1 MMSTPLITSTVIN
14 VSLLM
19 ILCIGFTFTYM
30 IEKFP
35 NFAHTGYASIG
46 TMIAFYLVR
55 FQGLNP
61 YAAWPAATLCGGI
74 VGVVLY
80 MGLVKP
86 MKARGLR
93 EITLT
98 FTFYIISQ
106 MISSI
111 LAIFSYWLLVGRGIA
126 SAGFM
131 LRAFDFSIEGVPGIG
146 VTAPVVV
153 LALIIL
159 LSLFLYRSKFGI
171 AMRATT
177 EDEELAANLGVNVGN
192 IHIASWFIS
201 GALAGLAGAM
211 LPMWRATSVNFS
223 DELLVMVMAGSVM
236 GGLGGIYGAII
247 GGLLVATSQKLLTYL
262 LIKVFGVWIAN
273 YEALMPIVF
282 LFTVLAIE
290 PNGLMA
296 INIEDASI
304 RSIRESLAKLR
315 KALWNLLTT
324 E

>member
-1 MMSTPLITSTVIN
+1 MSAPLITSTVIN

-19 ILCIGFTFTYM
+19 ILCIGFTFTFM

-46 TMIAFYLVR
+46 TMITFYLVR
-55 FQGLNP
+55 FQGFNP
-61 YAAWPAATLCGGI
+61 YAAWPVATLCGGV
-74 VGVVLY
+74 VGVILY
-80 MGLVKP
+80 LGLVKP

-106 MISSI
+106 MISSV
-111 LAIFSYWLLVGRGIA
+111 LAIFSYWLLVGQRIS
-126 SAGFM
+126 SAGFL

-146 VTAPVVV
+146 VTAPIVV
-153 LALIIL
+153 LAVIIL

-177 EDEELAANLGVNVGN
+177 EDEELAANLGVNVDN

-201 GALAGLAGAM
+201 GALSGLAGAM

-262 LIKVFGVWIAN
+262 LIQVFGIWIAN
-273 YEALMPIVF
+273 YEALMPMII

-296 INIEDASI
+296 LNIEDTSI
-304 RSIRESLAKLR
+304 RSIRESLARLR

>member
-1 MMSTPLITSTVIN
+1 MSAPLITSTVIN

-19 ILCIGFTFTYM
+19 ILCIGFTFTFM

-46 TMIAFYLVR
+46 TMITFYLVR
-55 FQGLNP
+55 FQGFNP
-61 YAAWPAATLCGGI
+61 YAAWPVATLCGGV
-74 VGVVLY
+74 VGVILY
-80 MGLVKP
+80 LGLVKP

-106 MISSI
+106 MISSV
-111 LAIFSYWLLVGRGIA
+111 LAIFSYWLLVGQRIS
-126 SAGFM
+126 SAGFL

-153 LALIIL
+153 LAVIIL

-177 EDEELAANLGVNVGN
+177 EDEELAANLGVNVDN

-201 GALAGLAGAM
+201 GALSGLAGAM
-211 LPMWRATSVNFS
+211 LPMWRATSINFS

-262 LIKVFGVWIAN
+262 LIQVFGIWIAN
-273 YEALMPIVF
+273 YEALMPMII

-296 INIEDASI
+296 INIEDTSI
-304 RSIRESLAKLR
+304 RSIRESLARLR

>member
-1 MMSTPLITSTVIN
+1 MSAPLITSTVIN

-19 ILCIGFTFTYM
+19 ILCIGFTFTFM

-46 TMIAFYLVR
+46 TMITFYLVR
-55 FQGLNP
+55 FQGFNP
-61 YAAWPAATLCGGI
+61 YAAWPVATLCGGV
-74 VGVVLY
+74 VGVILY
-80 MGLVKP
+80 LGLVKP

-106 MISSI
+106 MISSV
-111 LAIFSYWLLVGRGIA
+111 LAIFSYWLLVGQRIS
-126 SAGFM
+126 SAGFL

-146 VTAPVVV
+146 VTAPIVV
-153 LALIIL
+153 LAVIIL

-177 EDEELAANLGVNVGN
+177 EDEELAANLGVNVDN

-201 GALAGLAGAM
+201 GALSGLAGAM

-262 LIKVFGVWIAN
+262 LIQVFGIWIAN
-273 YEALMPIVF
+273 YEALMPMII

-296 INIEDASI
+296 INIEDTSI
-304 RSIRESLAKLR
+304 RSIRESLARLR

>member
-1 MMSTPLITSTVIN
+1 MSAPLITSTVIN

-19 ILCIGFTFTYM
+19 ILCIGFTFTFM

-46 TMIAFYLVR
+46 TMITFYLVR
-55 FQGLNP
+55 FQGFNP
-61 YAAWPAATLCGGI
+61 YAAWPVATLCGGV
-74 VGVVLY
+74 VGVILY
-80 MGLVKP
+80 LGLVKP
-86 MKARGLR
+86 VKARGLR

-106 MISSI
+106 MISSV
-111 LAIFSYWLLVGRGIA
+111 LAIFSYWLLVGQRIS
-126 SAGFM
+126 SAGFL

-146 VTAPVVV
+146 VTAPIVV
-153 LALIIL
+153 LAVIIL

-177 EDEELAANLGVNVGN
+177 EDEELAANLGVNVDN

-201 GALAGLAGAM
+201 GALSGLAGAM

-262 LIKVFGVWIAN
+262 LIQVFGIWIAN
-273 YEALMPIVF
+273 YEALMPMII

-296 INIEDASI
+296 INIEDTSI
-304 RSIRESLAKLR
+304 RSIRESLARLR

>member
-1 MMSTPLITSTVIN
+1 MSAPLITSTVIN

-19 ILCIGFTFTYM
+19 ILCIGFTFTFM

-46 TMIAFYLVR
+46 TMITFYLVR
-55 FQGLNP
+55 FQGFNP
-61 YAAWPAATLCGGI
+61 YAAWPVATLCGGV
-74 VGVVLY
+74 VGVILY
-80 MGLVKP
+80 LGLVKP
-86 MKARGLR
+86 VKARGLR

-106 MISSI
+106 MISSV
-111 LAIFSYWLLVGRGIA
+111 LAIFSYWLLVGQRIS
-126 SAGFM
+126 SAGFL

-146 VTAPVVV
+146 VTAPIVV
-153 LALIIL
+153 LAVIIL

-177 EDEELAANLGVNVGN
+177 EDEELAANLGVNVDN

-201 GALAGLAGAM
+201 GALSGLAGAM
-211 LPMWRATSVNFS
+211 LPMWRATSINFS

-262 LIKVFGVWIAN
+262 LIQVFGIWIAN
-273 YEALMPIVF
+273 YEALMPMII

-296 INIEDASI
+296 INIEDTSI
-304 RSIRESLAKLR
+304 RSIRESLARLR

>member
-61 YAAWPAATLCGGI
+61 YAAWPVAALCGGV
-74 VGVVLY
+74 VGVILY

-106 MISSI
+106 MISSV
-111 LAIFSYWLLVGRGIA
+111 LGIFSYWLLVGRGII

-146 VTAPVVV
+146 LTAPVVV
-153 LALIIL
+153 LAVIVL

-177 EDEELAANLGVNVGN
+177 EDEELAASLGVNVKN

-201 GALAGLAGAM
+201 GALSGLAGAM

-223 DELLVMVMAGSVM
+223 DELLIMVMAGSVM

-262 LIKVFGVWIAN
+262 LIKVFGIWIAN
-273 YEALMPIVF
+273 YEALMPIIF
-282 LFTVLAIE
+282 LFMVLAVE

-296 INIEDASI
+296 INIEDTSI
-304 RSIRESLAKLR
+304 RSIRESLARLR

>member
-1 MMSTPLITSTVIN
+1 MSTPLITSTVIN

-46 TMIAFYLVR
+46 TMIVFYLVR
-55 FQGLNP
+55 LQGLNP
-61 YAAWPAATLCGGI
+61 YLAWPVATLCGGV
-74 VGVVLY
+74 VGVILY
-80 MGLVKP
+80 LGLVKP

-98 FTFYIISQ
+98 FTSYIISQ

-111 LAIFSYWLLVGRGIA
+111 LAIFSYWLLVDQGIT
-126 SAGFM
+126 STGFM
-131 LRAFDFSIEGVPGIG
+131 LRAFDFSIGGVPGIE
-146 VTAPVVV
+146 VTAPVLV
-153 LALIIL
+153 LILIIL

-177 EDEELAANLGVNVGN
+177 EDEELAANLGVNVKN

-201 GALAGLAGAM
+201 GALAALAGAM

-247 GGLLVATSQKLLTYL
+247 GGLLVATSQNLLTYL
-262 LIKVFGVWIAN
+262 LIQVFGIWVAN
-273 YEALMPIVF
+273 YESLMPIIF

-296 INIEDASI
+296 INIEDVSI
-304 RSIRESLAKLR
+304 RSIRESLARLR